1 MFDRLNQLATEIQ
14 TCISSIEVDCIDAA
28 GARGLVEIA
37 ERVRRAGDSLRTVA
51 VGQVERTNAWKGEG
65 AKSLSEWLSSETDC
79 AHYEAQSVVLLAN
92 QLQHLPVTQAALLSG
107 DLSGTQ
113 AVEVARG
120 AIVAPNTETQLL
132 NLSKHATVRDL
143 RDATSRVVAAA
154 TDEAERH
161 RQVHKS
167 RYLKSWTDLDGS
179 FNLKARMTVA
189 NGALVMAALKPI
201 QDEIF
206 KAARKSGEYATP
218 EAYAADA
225 LLALCEK
232 ASNAAAGSQAG
243 VNAKEKR
250 SSRPNAVINIRVDID
265 ALKRGHTE
273 HGEVCEIAGVG
284 PIPVATA
291 TEYLGEAFLKLLVMD
306 GTDIRTIAHMGRA
319 LPAKLR
325 TAVEERDRVCQ
336 VPTCDMS
343 VGLEI
348 DHIIPFAEGG
358 ATSFENLVRLCKRHH
373 LQKTHDGYRL
383 MKIEVGAPES
393 GADSEVWSEGE
404 REGGNE
410 VGSETRWAWRAPPD
424 LKRTG

>member
-1 MFDRLNQLATEIQ
+1 MFDRLNQLTAELQ
-14 TCISSIEVDCIDAA
+14 TFISSLDVDCVDAA
-28 GARGLVEIA
+28 GARRLVEIA

-65 AKSLSEWLSSETDC
+65 AKSISEWLSNETDC
-79 AHYEAQSVVLLAN
+79 AHYEAQSVVVLAN
-92 QLQHLPVTQAALLSG
+92 QLQHLPVTTAALLSG

-113 AVEVARG
+113 AAEVARG

-167 RYLKSWTDLDGS
+167 RFFKSWRDPDGA
-179 FNLKARMTVA
+179 FIIKGRMTVA

-206 KAARKSGEYATP
+206 RAARTSGDHERP

-225 LLALCEK
+225 LMALCEK
-232 ASNAAAGSQAG
+232 ATTKQISTSGT
-243 VNAKEKR
+243 KTT
-250 SSRPNAVINIRVDID
+250 RPNAVINIRVDID

-291 TEYLGEAFLKLLVMD
+291 TEYLGEAFLKLLVLD

-319 LPAKLR
+319 
-325 TAVEERDRVCQ
+325 
-336 VPTCDMS
+336 M
-343 VGLEI
+343 
-348 DHIIPFAEGG
+348 PFGIGE
-358 ATSFENLVRLCKRHH
+358 H
-373 LQKTHDGYRL
+373 LNTETHQ
-383 MKIEVGAPES
+383 
-393 GADSEVWSEGE
+393 
-404 REGGNE
+404 
-410 VGSETRWAWRAPPD
+410 T
-424 LKRTG
+424 